1 LTHLHQ
7 ESGLKLDQCLQRM
20 TEPIFIRSAKSL
32 TVAEI
37 AALAGAQCGPR
48 APLDR
53 IISNVASLEAAG
65 GRDLAFLDN
74 PKYLRQLAST
84 RAGAC
89 FLSPQFADRAPAHL
103 AVLPVS
109 EPYRA
114 FVAVARVLF
123 PDSLRPP
130 SLFGAAGIAAGA
142 IVHPAARLE
151 NGVTI
156 DPGVVIGPGTEIGTG
171 TVLAAHAV
179 IGPDVRIGRNC
190 SIGAHSS
197 ITHALIGD
205 RVIVHPGVRLG
216 QDGFGFAMGPAGHMK
231 VPQLGRVIIQ
241 DDVEIGACSAIDRG
255 TNRDT
260 VIGEGT
266 KIDNLVQIGHNVVIG
281 RHCVLVAQTGIS
293 GSATLEDFVV
303 LGARVGVNNHVT
315 IGEGAQIAA
324 TGIVGS
330 DVPPGVRWGGTPAK
344 PVRQWMREMLVLE
357 RLAGRRSPR
366 ADNSDGDGG
375 DGGEEA

>member
-1 LTHLHQ
+1 
-7 ESGLKLDQCLQRM
+7 M

-53 IISNVASLEAAG
+53 VISSLASLEAAG
-65 GRDLAFLDN
+65 AHDLAFLDN
-74 PKYLRQLAST
+74 PKYLRQLALT

-89 FLSPQFADRAPAHL
+89 FLAPRFADRAPAHL
-103 AVLPVS
+103 AALSVS

-123 PDSLRPP
+123 PDSLRPC
-130 SLFGAAGIAAGA
+130 SLFGTTGIASGA

-156 DPGVVIGPGTEIGTG
+156 DPGAIIGPGAQIGTG

-197 ITHALIGD
+197 ITNALIGD
-205 RVIVHPGVRLG
+205 RVIVHPGVRIG
-216 QDGFGFAMGPAGHMK
+216 QDGFGFAMGPAGHLK

-241 DDVEIGACSAIDRG
+241 DDVEIGAGSAIDRG
-255 TNRDT
+255 ANRDT

-357 RLAGRRSPR
+357 RLAVRRSPR
-366 ADNSDGDGG
+366 ADNSDGEGGDSDGG